1 MREYKLN
8 TEAAKAAGQG
18 SRITETGKY
27 VGHITV
33 AERTVS
39 SQKGS
44 EGIEVRFEADD
55 GRTADYMTIWTHS
68 RDGAELPGFRMLNA
82 LMTCMRAKEIKPV
95 KGQVPVGRDGA
106 TKEAFVYPAL
116 CQRVG
121 LILQREN
128 YVNGQGR
135 EGFKFDIVLPFEA
148 TTGLSA
154 AEILDRVSAPEQA
167 DKIAS
172 TLRDKAPRKP
182 ANGGGYGGAKGDPG
196 PSHDGGGGMPDDSD
210 IPF

>member
-18 SRITETGKY
+18 SRIDATGKY
-27 VGHITV
+27 VGTIAHAV
-33 AERTVS
+33 ATVS

-44 EGIEVRFEADD
+44 EGIEISFEADD

-95 KGQVPVGRDGA
+95 KGRVPDGRDGS

-116 CQRVG
+116 AQRVG

-128 YVNGQGR
+128 YVNAQGR

-154 AEILDRVSAPEQA
+154 AEILDRVSSPEQA
-167 DKIAS
+167 DKIAA
-172 TLRDKAPRKP
+172 TLKDKAPRNRPAGSSQHASSGHP
-182 ANGGGYGGAKGDPG
+182 ANGGGSGGL
-196 PSHDGGGGMPDDSD
+196 PDMDDD